1 MGIVKETLDSLVIT
15 LKNLARKPVTVQY
28 PRERRTMPERFRG
41 VFALTTNPETGEEN
55 CIGCRLC
62 QNICPSQIITV
73 IPEKREKRSYAKDF
87 TLDMNACIFCGLC
100 VQVCPTDAIVMVRA
114 NDEVGYSREDLFL
127 TKEKLLANEKKYQD
141 LISPMT
147 GSVLRNM
154 QTPPRPAPRPR
165 PKPQPKPEEK
175 KE

>member
-1 MGIVKETLDSLVIT
+1 MGLVKDTLDSLVIT

-28 PRERRTMPERFRG
+28 PRERRQTPERFRG

-73 IPEKREKRSYAKDF
+73 VPEKREKRAYAKDF

-100 VQVCPTDAIVMVRA
+100 VQVCPTDAIVMVRT
-114 NDEVGYSREDLFL
+114 NEVVGYSREDLFL

-147 GSVLRNM
+147 GSALRTM
-154 QTPPRPAPRPR
+154 QTPPRPARPA
-165 PKPQPKPEEK
+165 PKPRPKPEEK